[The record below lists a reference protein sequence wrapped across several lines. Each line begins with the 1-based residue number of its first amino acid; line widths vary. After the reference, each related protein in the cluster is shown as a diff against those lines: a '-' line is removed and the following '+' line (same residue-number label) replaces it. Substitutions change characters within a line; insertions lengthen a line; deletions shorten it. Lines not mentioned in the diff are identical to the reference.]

1 MTKMTSRNKR
11 NGPGCYNREGSN
23 ATVRV
28 HIKAR
33 ITRSHI
39 RQNLIERYE
48 PSLIEW
54 WSGMSLQIL
63 NFTKENWD
71 MGIK

>member
-1 MTKMTSRNKR
+1 MTSRNKR
-11 NGPGCYNREGSN
+11 NVLGCYHREGSN

-33 ITRSHI
+33 IKRPHI
-39 RQNLIERYE
+39 RQNLSERFK

-63 NFTKENWD
+63 NFTNGNWD